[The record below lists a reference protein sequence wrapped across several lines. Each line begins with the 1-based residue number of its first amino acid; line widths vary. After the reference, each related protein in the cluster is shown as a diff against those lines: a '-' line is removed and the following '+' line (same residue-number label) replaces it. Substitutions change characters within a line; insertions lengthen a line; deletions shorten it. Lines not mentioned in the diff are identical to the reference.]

1 MKKKTERGRFPWRL
15 VAGCVAAAA
24 VFCVVVSLFLNGI
37 FSILHRAE
45 TESAANLQA
54 AMTRAS
60 VQCYAI
66 EGRYPP
72 SAQYLEEEYGVSID
86 RDHYAVFYHG
96 FASNIMPEITV
107 VPLEGEQES

>member
-1 MKKKTERGRFPWRL
+1 MKKRTERGYFPWRL
-15 VAGCVAAAA
+15 AAGCVVTAA

-37 FSILHRAE
+37 FSILNRAE
-45 TESAANLQA
+45 TERAANLQA

-72 SAQYLEEEYGVSID
+72 NVQYLEEEYGVSID
-86 RDHYAVFYHG
+86 RDHYAVFYNG

-107 VPLEGEQES
+107 VPLEGDQES